1 MDFMIKQIPVSNQQ
15 GEDKDGNPIYIDRI
29 YGDLYK
35 HSTLV
40 QKDGSDYTG
49 KLYHKRRLIQGHDG
63 NNYYSQCTVTA
74 DDRWFD
80 NAGMPMEKPKQVETD
95 PDKADREPEKP
106 TINEFDM
113 LKKLK

>member
-1 MDFMIKQIPVSNQQ
+1 MDFMLKQIPISNQY

-29 YGDLYK
+29 YGDLHK

-49 KLYHKRRLIQGHDG
+49 KLYHRRRLIQGVDG
-63 NNYYSQCTVTA
+63 NNYYSQCTVT
-74 DDRWFD
+74 DDGRWFD
-80 NAGMPMEKPKQVETD
+80 NCGMPMEKPKQVEKD
-95 PDKADREPEKP
+95 PDRVDREPEKP
-106 TINEFDM
+106 TVNEFDM